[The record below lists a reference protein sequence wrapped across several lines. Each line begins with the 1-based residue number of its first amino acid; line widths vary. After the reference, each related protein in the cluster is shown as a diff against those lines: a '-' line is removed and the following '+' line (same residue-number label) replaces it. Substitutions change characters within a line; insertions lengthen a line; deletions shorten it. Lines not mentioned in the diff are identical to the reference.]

1 MILLKK
7 IAVLLALQIML
18 LIPILDLFIVA
29 GIIKAAEVG
38 DYDRV

>member
-1 MILLKK
+1 MKLLTK
-7 IAVLLALQIML
+7 IISVIILQIML

>member
-1 MILLKK
+1 MKLLSK
-7 IAVLLALQIML
+7 IISVIILQIML

>member
-1 MILLKK
+1 MKLLTK
-7 IAVLLALQIML
+7 IISVIILQIML

-29 GIIKAAEVG
+29 GIIKAVEVG